1 MRQQVY
7 IQQHFRRGNA
17 SVNQDELLIVA
28 RAGGRPAELCFLDRR
43 LPPIAV
49 DVQFEDCRMMNEAIY
64 GGEMPDR
71 DVLDHA
77 TAQRANGLT
86 VYWVLLSETGLPP
99 RCSNRTR
106 LARYL
111 TTLATS
117 TAGAV

>member
-1 MRQQVY
+1 
-7 IQQHFRRGNA
+7 
-17 SVNQDELLIVA
+17 
-28 RAGGRPAELCFLDRR
+28 
-43 LPPIAV
+43 
-49 DVQFEDCRMMNEAIY
+49 
-64 GGEMPDR
+64 MPDR

-106 LARYL
+106 RARYL

-117 TAGAV
+117 TAGAVSLLGAMQPKFERQKQTIELTKFC